1 MDPEAIKLFWILTA
15 VGSAGGIIFGI
26 FMTVN
31 AVVRRITGPG
41 QKDSEDLEYLRERVE
56 QVEYL
61 EQRVAELENR
71 VEFAERLL
79 AAPRPDEITPL
90 PDQ

>member
-15 VGSAGGIIFGI
+15 VGSAGAIIFGI
-26 FMTVN
+26 FVIVN
-31 AVVRRITGPG
+31 AVVRRVAGPEE
-41 QKDSEDLEYLRERVE
+41 KDGEDLEYLKERVE

-90 PDQ
+90 PDK

>member
-26 FMTVN
+26 FTCVN
-31 AVVRRITGPG
+31 GVVRRMTGPAE
-41 QKDSEDLEYLRERVE
+41 KESEDLVYLRERVE